1 MVFYADR
8 SVLRSLQSD
17 GWTRHIEVYMPVLNV
32 GRWNANSALLKEM
45 LDFLTGDDWTF
56 HFRDRICITDDE
68 DKYKKC
74 KHHFR
79 NSTQKID
86 TNVFCMLS
94 GGLDSFI
101 GAIDLLSSNVNPIFV
116 GNYNGGKGVSVYQNR
131 VIDSLQKH
139 FKIAPERFYQFYA
152 APKSGKEDT
161 TRSRSL
167 LFFSHAIL
175 LASGMNKPVKLYIPE
190 NGVISMNIPLTEHR
204 MGSLSTRT
212 THPYFM
218 GLLQEL
224 LKSLDLKI
232 TIVNPYQFK
241 TKGEMMLECKDLEFL
256 KSNYP
261 LTMSCSHP
269 DLGRWKKEKESS
281 HCGVCLP
288 CTIRRAAILKAGL
301 NDKSFY
307 RDPNYN
313 DIEAETNLRSYKLGL
328 TRKKNPLFAIQES
341 GPITQHRKEFADL
354 YQRGLAE
361 LKGFIDTL

>member
-131 VIDSLQKH
+131 VIDSLQK
-139 FKIAPERFYQFYA
+139 RFQN
-152 APKSGKEDT
+152 
-161 TRSRSL
+161 R
-167 LFFSHAIL
+167 
-175 LASGMNKPVKLYIPE
+175 
-190 NGVISMNIPLTEHR
+190 
-204 MGSLSTRT
+204 TRT
-212 THPYFM
+212 ILSILCSPKKRQGRYNKVSF
-218 GLLQEL
+218 L
-224 LKSLDLKI
+224 
-232 TIVNPYQFK
+232 IV
-241 TKGEMMLECKDLEFL
+241 FL
-256 KSNYP
+256 
-261 LTMSCSHP
+261 SCHII
-269 DLGRWKKEKESS
+269 GIWYE
-281 HCGVCLP
+281 
-288 CTIRRAAILKAGL
+288 
-301 NDKSFY
+301 
-307 RDPNYN
+307 
-313 DIEAETNLRSYKLGL
+313 
-328 TRKKNPLFAIQES
+328 
-341 GPITQHRKEFADL
+341 
-354 YQRGLAE
+354 
-361 LKGFIDTL
+361 